1 MVGMLK
7 ARQTLANHGW
17 LSTQP
22 KSFQDAVLD
31 QSRLMRFSPGDLIY
45 DVQDPP
51 GGIYG
56 LVEGVVSVTATPLS
70 TVPRVGHVCW
80 PGQWIG
86 IGCYISREAR
96 RVGIRAA
103 TEAWMMYLPL
113 EAMDQI
119 ERHDPASVRRFAR
132 ILMGD
137 YDIVLKAFLSLQKMG
152 ADRRIAAALQRISLE
167 GVPIPLTQTDLG
179 EMANTSRKHAN
190 AALRR
195 FEANGW
201 LATHYRSIT
210 IKNVAALRSFAEA
223 DDD

>member
-1 MVGMLK
+1 MLK
-7 ARQTLANHGW
+7 ARQILVTDGW
-17 LSTQP
+17 LSAQP
-22 KSFQDAVLD
+22 EAFRSMVLD
-31 QSRLMRFSPGDLIY
+31 QSRLLRFSPGDLIY
-45 DVQDPP
+45 DVLDPP
-51 GGIYG
+51 AGIYG

-86 IGCYISREAR
+86 IGSYISREPR

-103 TEAWMMYLPL
+103 IETWMMYLPL

-119 ERHDPASVRRFAR
+119 ERQDPAAVRRFAQ

-137 YDIVLKAFLSLQKMG
+137 YDIVLRAFLSLQKMD
-152 ADRRIAAALQRISLE
+152 ADRRVAATLQRISLE
-167 GVPIPLTQTDLG
+167 GVPIPLTQTALG

-201 LATHYRSIT
+201 LATHYRAIT
-210 IKNVAALRSFAEA
+210 IKNAAALRTFAEA